1 MFIHHKKKIILLP
14 MYPEAIVHDE
24 VAKAAKDTTK
34 NNKSTKSVGNKK
46 DGIRFNG
53 QCFLVTPI
61 F

>member
-1 MFIHHKKKIILLP
+1 